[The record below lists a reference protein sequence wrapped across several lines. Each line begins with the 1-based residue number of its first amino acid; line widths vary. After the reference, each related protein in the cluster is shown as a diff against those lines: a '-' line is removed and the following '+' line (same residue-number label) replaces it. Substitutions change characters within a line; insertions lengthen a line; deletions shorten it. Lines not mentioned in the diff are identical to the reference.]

1 MMMALRQVLIAAVP
15 APVPGFSLPAHLW
28 WRFLVQ
34 DGGGGGDFAPPSRAR
49 RPGFGGWR
57 PAGDGAA
64 RLGAPF
70 RGGRP
75 RPHPEAG
82 GLATLRRG
90 VPAACGHPVAG
101 EEPDGK
107 RVRAAAGTE
116 LEKSLYSDH
125 ELQVFEDEEKIRWR
139 QAEDYD
145 SEEEED
151 VGQDIVTA
159 QDLEDMW
166 EQKLRQFRAADREQ
180 EADKKDDRSTLNRR
194 LDEKLTLL
202 VKEKV
207 GDEEIWL
214 LPQSEWKPGETMRQT
229 AERTLSALSG
239 NELQAAF
246 LGNAPAGFYKYK
258 YPKAMRTSD
267 TLGAKVFFF
276 KALLV
281 NGDLKARRK
290 GDYVWVTKS
299 ELKDYLKPKYLRQ
312 VNRFIFD
319 TAAMYP

>member
-1 MMMALRQVLIAAVP
+1 MAAAALRR
-15 APVPGFSLPAHLW
+15 LPAL
-28 WRFLVQ
+28 
-34 DGGGGGDFAPPSRAR
+34 GGRALGAGGRQGTV
-49 RPGFGGWR
+49 RPGSELHSAAR
-57 PAGDGAA
+57 VAGDPGQTPRLPGWQRCGAVC
-64 RLGAPF
+64 LQ
-70 RGGRP
+70 
-75 RPHPEAG
+75 
-82 GLATLRRG
+82 
-90 VPAACGHPVAG
+90 
-101 EEPDGK
+101 
-107 RVRAAAGTE
+107 RAAILSREKNPMESAFAQLLEQVE

-207 GDEEIWL
+207 GDEDIWL

-229 AERTLSALSG
+229 AERALSALSG
-239 NELQAAF
+239 NELQTAF

-267 TLGAKVFFF
+267 NVGAKVFFF
-276 KALLV
+276 KAWLV
-281 NGDLKARRK
+281 NGDLEARRK

-299 ELKDYLKPKYLRQ
+299 ELKDYLKPKYLQQ